1 MHLRREEGAR
11 TIATVTIDVRAWAFH
26 CFIPSC
32 SGQIIAKFYL
42 YCNRSCRQNLCSSF
56 WADVWVGASW
66 SLSLL
71 KKHRSCLV
79 RPVTRLSAV
88 CLILDKLRKREKKNR
103 STPEGFDHTRAYG
116 HSGQS
121 DCNSSSTE
129 IFFLWSFFLFL
140 FLVVSF
146 HTLHPHSCIS
156 FTNKHTRES
165 THTHRHYF
173 SLCSSVKFVPLTMVL
188 EIHQMFPVTLCHP
201 VFFASVAFSELMPLT

>member
-1 MHLRREEGAR
+1 MWAEPLMTELKIIWKKKPVVHLRREEGAR

-88 CLILDKLRKREKKNR
+88 CLILDKLRKREKKIVQHPR
-103 STPEGFDHTRAYG
+103 ASITHVHMDILVKATATPRPLK
-116 HSGQS
+116 
-121 DCNSSSTE
+121 
-129 IFFLWSFFLFL
+129 FFLK
-140 FLVVSF
+140 VSF
-146 HTLHPHSCIS
+146 SILVSGCFFPRTPPSLLHLLH
-156 FTNKHTRES
+156 KQAHTREH
-165 THTHRHYF
+165 THTGII
-173 SLCSSVKFVPLTMVL
+173 L
-188 EIHQMFPVTLCHP
+188 
-201 VFFASVAFSELMPLT
+201 ASVRAWNLCPLQWF

>member
-1 MHLRREEGAR
+1 MWAEPLMTELKIIWKKKPVVHLRREEGAR

-88 CLILDKLRKREKKNR
+88 CLILDKLRKREKKKSFNTRGLR
-103 STPEGFDHTRAYG
+103 SHTCIWTFW
-116 HSGQS
+116 SKLLQLLVLW
-121 DCNSSSTE
+121 N
-129 IFFLWSFFLFL
+129 FFLRSLFLFL

-146 HTLHPHSCIS
+146 LALHPHSCIS

-165 THTHRHYF
+165 THTQALF
-173 SLCSSVKFVPLTMVL
+173 
-188 EIHQMFPVTLCHP
+188 
-201 VFFASVAFSELMPLT
+201 

>member
-1 MHLRREEGAR
+1 MKCFIPPLCSLRTCVYYSLKLAFQYVGGAADDGAEDNLKKKPIMHLRREEGAR

-121 DCNSSSTE
+121 YCNSSSSE
-129 IFFLWSFFLFL
+129 FFS
-140 FLVVSF
+140 
-146 HTLHPHSCIS
+146 
-156 FTNKHTRES
+156 
-165 THTHRHYF
+165 
-173 SLCSSVKFVPLTMVL
+173 
-188 EIHQMFPVTLCHP
+188 
-201 VFFASVAFSELMPLT
+201 